1 MLGFVVRRVL
11 YTIPLLLLISMIV
24 FVIIKLEPG
33 NFCTPLRLQD
43 PALYQRCL
51 ETTGIDRPLPFQY
64 GQWLWGIL
72 SRFDFGYSFANQQ
85 PVLQQLFTAGNWQSG
100 TPLLWTLI
108 LSFGTMLLI
117 WLIAVPIGIY
127 AATQRGSWRDSG
139 INLLGFIGLSIPNFT
154 LAIALLWLLVV
165 VFQVGSACWPSAQLG
180 QTVCLGV
187 SGLFDGD
194 FVSAP
199 WSWEKV
205 LDLLWH
211 LWPAIL
217 VIGAANLAAIVRY
230 VRSEMLDVLSQPYI
244 QTARAKGL
252 NERLIVIKHAF
263 KNALNPLIRM
273 IGYWLPSMFEG
284 TLVAAMILQLP
295 IVEKVYWT
303 ALKGGDQ
310 YVVMAGLLFFSAVL
324 IVGNLIADLLLAWVN
339 PKIRYQ

>member
-1 MLGFVVRRVL
+1 MLDFVVRRVL

-43 PALYQRCL
+43 PALYQRCV

-85 PVLQQLFTAGNWQSG
+85 PVLQQLFTAGNLQIG

-139 INLLGFIGLSIPNFT
+139 INLLVFIGLSVPNFT

-199 WSWEKV
+199 WSLEKF

-263 KNALNPLIRM
+263 KNALNPLISM
-273 IGYWLPSMFEG
+273 LGYWLPSMFEG